1 MSRRSWT
8 MAVLLAMLVA
18 ITGCAAKT
26 EADTDQLA
34 GQLAAVKADRDRLA
48 TMVKQLATTS
58 ATLEA
63 YTVNNRRGC
72 LDRLKAVR
80 RRIIDTR
87 TGLRAGKV
95 AGKQAALQLDA
106 ATRSLDHALDN
117 DCAPASP

>member
-1 MSRRSWT
+1 M
-8 MAVLLAMLVA
+8 
-18 ITGCAAKT
+18 
-26 EADTDQLA
+26 
-34 GQLAAVKADRDRLA
+34 
-48 TMVKQLATTS
+48 
-58 ATLEA
+58 
-63 YTVNNRRGC
+63 
-72 LDRLKAVR
+72 VR